1 MSARKIT
8 LLLADD
14 HVLFCESLRTV
25 LATEAHDIDVIGIAR
40 DGKEV
45 LALVEERHPDVV
57 LMDVRMPGMDG
68 VQATR
73 LIHERFPGTRVM
85 MLTTFDDDE
94 YVREAMKYGA
104 EGYLLKDTPL
114 PNLIIAIRALQE
126 GVVQVSPA
134 VVMKLAGGAPAH
146 TGAGQQAEPDGGAPA
161 WVRSLSP
168 REKEIARLVAQ
179 GLDNPEIARA
189 LFIAEQTVKNH
200 MSDIYFK
207 LGVHDRGKVAVLV
220 RDLPRDIRAY

>member
-1 MSARKIT
+1 MNKIS

-25 LATEAHDIDVIGIAR
+25 LGTDAKDVEVVGIAR
-40 DGKEV
+40 DGEEA
-45 LALVEERHPDVV
+45 LAMVAEQQPDIV
-57 LMDVRMPGMDG
+57 LMDVRMPRMDG
-68 VQATR
+68 VQATK
-73 LIHERFPGTRVM
+73 LIHERFPRTRIM

-114 PNLIIAIRALQE
+114 EKLIIAIRALKQ
-126 GVVQVSPA
+126 GVFQVSPS
-134 VVMKLAGGAPAH
+134 VVMKLL
-146 TGAGQQAEPDGGAPA
+146 GQQEQTESPA
-161 WVRSLSP
+161 GWVRTLSR
-168 REKEIARLVAQ
+168 REKEILHLVAK
-179 GLDNPEIARA
+179 GYDNTEIARE

-200 MSDIYFK
+200 ISDIYFK

-220 RDLPRDIRAY
+220 GSLKRDIRLL

>member
-1 MSARKIT
+1 MKGRRSVARIT

-25 LATEAHDIDVIGIAR
+25 LSAEARDVEVVGIAR
-40 DGKEV
+40 DGEEV
-45 LALVEERHPDVV
+45 VALVEEKRPDIV

-68 VQATR
+68 VHATKI
-73 LIHERFPGTRVM
+73 IHERFPDTRVM

-94 YVREAMKYGA
+94 YVREAMKFGA

-114 PNLIIAIRALQE
+114 EKLIISIRALKE
-126 GVVQVSPA
+126 GVFQVSPA
-134 VVMKLAGGAPAH
+134 VVRKLMGSASPA
-146 TGAGQQAEPDGGAPA
+146 TGAEESPPD
-161 WVRSLSP
+161 WVQSLSR
-168 REKEIARLVAQ
+168 REKEILRLVAKGQ
-179 GLDNPEIARA
+179 DNPEIARA

-220 RDLPRDIRAY
+220 QGLKKDFLLP